1 MAASRRSNSR
11 DSSNDGD
18 LLTPD
23 DPEVPSDVHEKPENG
38 RNEAE
43 TTDEAP
49 ATLESANTPSS
60 ITGGNDLGPIT
71 DTLECCRN
79 VDIYKCLNKISE
91 GTYGSVYRALDT
103 ETGEIVALKHIK
115 FHEAHWKEGFPVS
128 YLREIAILLELRHP
142 NILSVKEVV
151 TNERKDQYY
160 MVMEYVEHEL
170 KTLLHERKPDFTLSE
185 RKCLLNQLLM
195 GVAYIHEH
203 WVLHRD
209 LKTTNILY
217 NNRGVL
223 KICDFGMARKFG
235 QPIKNYTQ
243 NVVTHWYRAPELFL
257 GQEKYTE
264 AVDVWSVG
272 CIFAEIISGKPL
284 FTGVN
289 DSDTLDKIFRCCGS
303 PTKEN
308 WPDYT
313 KLPLVRDGR
322 FPLTSY
328 KPNFHTYFKNNMG
341 ANEGCYMTEL
351 GMDLLMKMLTLDPS
365 KRISAKDALDHPY
378 LTTERP
384 RTQTVELMPTI
395 PDTNAK
401 LRRKREPEE
410 QDDEAGRESR
420 FMGRVNPVKF
430 LALMEKARSKQG
442 RH

>member
-1 MAASRRSNSR
+1 MAGKQRSMSK
-11 DSSNDGD
+11 DSSDDGD

-23 DPEVPSDVHEKPENG
+23 DIEAPSAVHEDANNG
-38 RNEAE
+38 RNE
-43 TTDEAP
+43 DEITHEALS
-49 ATLESANTPSS
+49 TLENTQTPSS
-60 ITGGNDLGPIT
+60 PTEEDAQVHTIGE
-71 DTLECCRN
+71 LECCRN

-103 ETGEIVALKHIK
+103 QTGEIVALKHIK
-115 FHEAHWKEGFPVS
+115 FHEAHWKEGFPIS
-128 YLREIAILLELRHP
+128 YLREISILLELRHP

-151 TNERKDQYY
+151 TNGRKDQYY

-170 KTLLHERKPDFTLSE
+170 KSLLHERKPDFTLSE
-185 RKCLLNQLLM
+185 RKCLLHQLLL

-264 AVDVWSVG
+264 AVDMWSVG

-289 DSDTLDKIFRCCGS
+289 DADTLDKIFRCCGS
-303 PTKEN
+303 PTKDN
-308 WPDYT
+308 WPDFT

-322 FPLTSY
+322 FPITSY
-328 KPNFHTYFKNNMG
+328 KPNFHAFSKTNMG

-365 KRISAKDALDHPY
+365 KRISAKEALNHPY

-384 RTQTVELMPTI
+384 RTQTIELMPTI

-401 LRRKREPEE
+401 VRAKRKPED
-410 QDDEAGRESR
+410 QDDDAGRESR
-420 FMGRVNPVKF
+420 FLGRVNPVKF
-430 LALMEKARSKQG
+430 LALMEKAKAKPA